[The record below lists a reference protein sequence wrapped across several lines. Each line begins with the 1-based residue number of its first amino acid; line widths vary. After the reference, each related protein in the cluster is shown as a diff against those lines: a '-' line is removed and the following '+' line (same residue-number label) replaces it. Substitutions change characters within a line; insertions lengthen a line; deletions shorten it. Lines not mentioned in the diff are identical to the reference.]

1 MAQYGLTPNGP
12 NIKRLDVIV
21 EQIHS
26 KLTERLG
33 VNTRQNP
40 QSLLN
45 HLLTNVA
52 DQIAEL
58 WELGADVYYSQ
69 YVSSAEGSD
78 LDNAIQYGAITREMP
93 AKSYYPILCTGIDGT
108 VIPAGT
114 TIASDTNPATN
125 LTNAA
130 DGVISRS
137 ACSKATIALAS
148 ENPTSALSVVIN
160 NNLFAGL
167 TMEELASSIK
177 VDGFTVSLHDNK
189 ILLSAVDESSSNS
202 LVLSENLTTETVS
215 SVVTFGTEENGD
227 ICIPNGVITKIVKS
241 VAGLKSVSN
250 VGAYIAGRLT
260 ESDAKVRQSY
270 VDKIYNRS
278 RTMCESVR
286 SDILQHV
293 QGVKTVA
300 VYENDTDKVD
310 EMGRAPHCIEVVVEG
325 GDKSEIAQRILA
337 SKAGGISTWC
347 SDESGESVE
356 VKGEYGEDIT
366 IRFNRP
372 TKVYIWFQI
381 GVTLSS
387 VTTPPTNY
395 AERIKEIILE
405 CMEEVEAGT
414 DVLPQRFIER
424 LSKEISGI
432 DYYDIRLFST
442 DSESAS
448 PTEFKERSVNIKP
461 RERAVTSESR
471 IGVVIDG

>member
-21 EQIHS
+21 EQMHS
-26 KLTERLG
+26 KLSQLLG
-33 VNTRQNP
+33 INTRQNP

-45 HLLTNVA
+45 HLLINIG

-58 WELGADVYYSQ
+58 WEFGEDIYHSQ
-69 YVSSAEGSD
+69 YVSSAEGSS
-78 LDNAIQYGAITREMP
+78 LDNAIQYGAITRAMP
-93 AKSYYPILCTGIDGT
+93 AKSYYSILCTGIDGT

-114 TIASDTNPATN
+114 TIASDTNPSTN
-125 LTNAA
+125 LTNAT
-130 DGVISRS
+130 DGIISRT
-137 ACSKATIALAS
+137 AFSKATIVLAS

-160 NNLFAGL
+160 NNLFSGS
-167 TMEELASSIK
+167 TMEELAMSISAE
-177 VDGFTVSLHDNK
+177 GFTASIHDNK
-189 ILLSAVDESSSNS
+189 ILLAANDESSSNG

-227 ICIPNGVITKIVKS
+227 ILIPNGVITKIVKS
-241 VAGLKSVSN
+241 IPGLESVVN
-250 VGAYIAGRLT
+250 VGTYIAGRLRET
-260 ESDAKVRQSY
+260 DVKVRQSY
-270 VDKIYNRS
+270 IDKIYNRS

-286 SDILQHV
+286 SDILEHV
-293 QGVKTVA
+293 QGVRTVA
-300 VYENDTDKVD
+300 VYENDTDEVD
-310 EMGRAPHCIEVVVEG
+310 SMGRAPHCIEVVVEG
-325 GDKSEIAQRILA
+325 GDKNEIAQRILA

-347 SDESGESVE
+347 SEENGEIVE

-387 VTTPPTNY
+387 TTTPPTNY
-395 AERIKEIILE
+395 AERIKEIVLE
-405 CMEEVEAGT
+405 CMEDVDAGA
-414 DVLPQRFIER
+414 DVLPQSFIER

-432 DYYDIRLFST
+432 DYYDIRLFSAT
-442 DSESAS
+442 NESESPS
-448 PTEFKERSVNIKP
+448 EYKERSVNIKP

-471 IGVVIDG
+471 IGVVIDA

>member
-12 NIKRLDVIV
+12 NIKRLDTIV
-21 EQIHS
+21 EQMHS

-33 VNTRQNP
+33 INTRQNP

-45 HLLTNVA
+45 HLLTNIG

-58 WELGADVYYSQ
+58 WEFGADVYYSQ

-78 LDNAIQYGAITREMP
+78 LDNAIQYGAITRGMP
-93 AKSYYPILCTGIDGT
+93 AKSYYSILCTGIDGT
-108 VIPAGT
+108 VVPAGT
-114 TIASDTNPATN
+114 TIASDTNPPTS

-130 DGVISRS
+130 DGIISRT
-137 ACSKATIALAS
+137 AFSKTTIILAS
-148 ENPTSALSVVIN
+148 ENPGSALSVVIN
-160 NNLFAGL
+160 SNLFSGA
-167 TMEELASSIK
+167 TMEELAAAISAEE
-177 VDGFTVSLHDNK
+177 FTVSLHDNK
-189 ILLSAVDESSSNS
+189 ILLAAADESSSNS

-227 ICIPNGVITKIVKS
+227 IFIPNGIITKIVKS
-241 VAGLKSVSN
+241 VTGLESVVN
-250 VGAYIAGRLT
+250 VGTYIAGQLK

-286 SDILQHV
+286 SDILEHV
-293 QGVKTVA
+293 QGVRTVA
-300 VYENDTDKVD
+300 VYENDTDAVD
-310 EMGRAPHCIEVVVEG
+310 AMGRAPHCIEVVVEG
-325 GDKSEIAQRILA
+325 GDKNEIAQRILA

-347 SDESGESVE
+347 SETNGESVV
-356 VKGEYGEDIT
+356 VKGEYGENIT

-372 TKVYIWFQI
+372 TKVYVWFQI

-395 AERIKEIILE
+395 AESIKKIILE
-405 CMEEVEAGT
+405 CMDDVEAGA

-424 LSKEISGI
+424 LNKEISGI

-442 DSESAS
+442 DNESAS
-448 PTEFKERSVNIKP
+448 PDTFMERSVNIKP